1 MVATLRMYQDP
12 TYSIPASST
21 AAMPIVVSRFYLE
34 VSTKFTRNRITI
46 SDCTSAHVENSLNA
60 SDALKPRL
68 NYCDNSTFD
77 TLPERSP
84 NGVTHMDR
92 LSMKKFKYQGTTDVF
107 MQCKIRACAQ
117 QPCGVCTGSGD
128 PRALQSVDLSPA
140 EGEMF
145 APPVSVR
152 VSARDQNAL
161 TFAAPTGAPMTQSIS
176 SRPSTA
182 QNTPSAAPKTS
193 KPIEVR
199 SQLTLSSVSATWAVQ
214 NRAALTATL
223 RNTLQLQPEEDLI
236 INSVVAA
243 RQLSAGRKLQSGGVK
258 IDFTVGL
265 VNANRA
271 SVSESRLR
279 MLASGSST
287 IVSQFVRQ
295 LDVELQARGEAPVA
309 LSPASLAFTVPQRIS
324 TLPQQAAAPAGNQ
337 QSSWVYN
344 NQNQEAPA
352 AAAKPSS
359 DSSTMMILGAVL
371 VCALIGVVAYQ
382 RGKANSTPQQSE
394 GALPDVYTSKI
405 AQLDSVHQMEFEGF
419 EQTAQ

>member
-1 MVATLRMYQDP
+1 MFREFDFPGAENLVPILFFQILLPPPCLRAGPGPHDQQQNP
-12 TYSIPASST
+12 P
-21 AAMPIVVSRFYLE
+21 V
-34 VSTKFTRNRITI
+34 
-46 SDCTSAHVENSLNA
+46 
-60 SDALKPRL
+60 
-68 NYCDNSTFD
+68 
-77 TLPERSP
+77 LP
-84 NGVTHMDR
+84 HHH
-92 LSMKKFKYQGTTDVF
+92 L
-107 MQCKIRACAQ
+107 
-117 QPCGVCTGSGD
+117 
-128 PRALQSVDLSPA
+128 
-140 EGEMF
+140 
-145 APPVSVR
+145 APP
-152 VSARDQNAL
+152 L
-161 TFAAPTGAPMTQSIS
+161 LS
-176 SRPSTA
+176 SRLILL
-182 QNTPSAAPKTS
+182 Q
-193 KPIEVR
+193 VR

-295 LDVELQARGEAPVA
+295 LDVELQARGEVPVA

-359 DSSTMMILGAVL
+359 DSSTMM
-371 VCALIGVVAYQ
+371 VCSRDG
-382 RGKANSTPQQSE
+382 
-394 GALPDVYTSKI
+394 
-405 AQLDSVHQMEFEGF
+405 LDFS
-419 EQTAQ
+419 

>member
-1 MVATLRMYQDP
+1 MQPPAP
-12 TYSIPASST
+12 TANKTP
-21 AAMPIVVSRFYLE
+21 
-34 VSTKFTRNRITI
+34 
-46 SDCTSAHVENSLNA
+46 
-60 SDALKPRL
+60 
-68 NYCDNSTFD
+68 
-77 TLPERSP
+77 
-84 NGVTHMDR
+84 
-92 LSMKKFKYQGTTDVF
+92 
-107 MQCKIRACAQ
+107 
-117 QPCGVCTGSGD
+117 
-128 PRALQSVDLSPA
+128 LSPVIIS
-140 EGEMF
+140 
-145 APPVSVR
+145 PRHCDLDVSPL
-152 VSARDQNAL
+152 Q
-161 TFAAPTGAPMTQSIS
+161 
-176 SRPSTA
+176 
-182 QNTPSAAPKTS
+182 
-193 KPIEVR
+193 VR

-295 LDVELQARGEAPVA
+295 LDVELQARGEVPVA

-359 DSSTMMILGAVL
+359 DSSTMMVSDSGRIFQTNSNKASYILLDA
-371 VCALIGVVAYQ
+371 VAY
-382 RGKANSTPQQSE
+382 
-394 GALPDVYTSKI
+394 
-405 AQLDSVHQMEFEGF
+405 MC
-419 EQTAQ
+419 